1 MKTRSHLRY
10 SVKELGLAPEDIEE
24 FIGYERGLSPEPI
37 RGIIENSLE
46 KAGEICAIQGT
57 LLLASGISFNG
68 TASTLAVGGITFE
81 VGKIIFGQIR
91 RSESVALFICTA
103 GARITEA
110 AEDLAR
116 RGDDLEAYILDAVG
130 SEVVESAMDRI
141 QDELELELNAEG
153 IGMTDRYSPGYC
165 GWSVAEQHKLFPLF
179 ADIDTGV
186 TLTPSALMQPIK
198 SVSGIIGIGK
208 GLRPSGYACSA
219 CEMSN
224 CIYRRKKSA
233 VPYK

>member
-1 MKTRSHLRY
+1 MKIRSHLRY

-46 KAGEICAIQGT
+46 KAREICAVQGT
-57 LLLASGISFNG
+57 LVLASGISFDR

-81 VGKIIFGQIR
+81 IGKIIFGQIR

-103 GARITEA
+103 GARITEF
-110 AEDLAR
+110 AEDMVR
-116 RGDDLEAYILDAVG
+116 RGDELEAYILDAVG

-141 QDELELELNAEG
+141 QDELELELHAAG
-153 IGMTDRYSPGYC
+153 LGMTDRYSPGYC
-165 GWSVAEQHKLFPLF
+165 GWSVAEQRKLFPLF
-179 ADIDTGV
+179 AGIDTGV
-186 TLTPSALMQPIK
+186 TLTPSAVMQPIK

-208 GLRPSGYACSA
+208 GLHRAGYTCHA
-219 CEMSN
+219 CEIAN
-224 CIYRRKKSA
+224 CIYRKKKFDT
-233 VPYK
+233 VIG